1 MADLQGSLKYIINKY
16 TNSSTSY
23 ENTNFILNIFNYVFF
38 PLEFLLKQNSL
49 AVNSSIMMQIISVVI
64 IINFIFLKKSKIKL
78 DNKIF
83 TFLIFLN
90 LIYFSILPQMLF
102 NYGLNVRQKW
112 MILPFLI
119 YLLLFLANL
128 VVQRKKI

>member
-64 IINFIFLKKSKIKL
+64 IINFIF
-78 DNKIF
+78 
-83 TFLIFLN
+83 
-90 LIYFSILPQMLF
+90 
-102 NYGLNVRQKW
+102 
-112 MILPFLI
+112 
-119 YLLLFLANL
+119 
-128 VVQRKKI
+128 